1 MVKIYHNT
9 RCGKSRCALQVL
21 EETNQPFEVVEY
33 LKTPL
38 SADQIR
44 DLLRKLG
51 KKPLEIVRTKEPI
64 FKENFQGKKLSDEAW
79 IAAMV
84 EHPILIERPI
94 VVLGEKAWIARDE
107 TALEQIKSLGK

>member
-1 MVKIYHNT
+1 MKTVIYHNN

-21 EETNQPFEVVEY
+21 EETGAPFELVEY

-38 SADQIR
+38 SAAKIR
-44 DLLRKLG
+44 DLLKKLG
-51 KKPLEIVRTKEPI
+51 KKPLEIIRTKEAA
-64 FKENFQGKKLSDEAW
+64 FKENYQGKELTDEAW

-94 VVLGEKAWIARDE
+94 IVRGDRAWIARDE
-107 TALEQIKSLGK
+107 AGLEAIRK